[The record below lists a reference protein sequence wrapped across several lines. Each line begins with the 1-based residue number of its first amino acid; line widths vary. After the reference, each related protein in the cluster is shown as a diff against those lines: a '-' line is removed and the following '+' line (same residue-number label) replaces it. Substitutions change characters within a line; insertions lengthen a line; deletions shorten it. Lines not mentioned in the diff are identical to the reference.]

1 MAGTCMIIPVA
12 TEGCHIKKSVV
23 NGNMSRFPSFRTKK
37 NPNVKNPML
46 NWQNSVS
53 EKANTEIYSK
63 HVIAIFL
70 KITYIDELMIIK
82 FCPFFR

>member
-1 MAGTCMIIPVA
+1 
-12 TEGCHIKKSVV
+12 
-23 NGNMSRFPSFRTKK
+23 
-37 NPNVKNPML
+37 ML

-53 EKANTEIYSK
+53 EKANTEIHSQ
-63 HVIAIFL
+63 HVIASFL